1 MKNRKNEKFRIP
13 LSNYFAF
20 IFTIILCCSCLM
32 AGLIVCSGFLSFYH
46 GEITVK
52 VIVIICILV
61 CLLTAIIGSVI
72 MWFGSSYLIKPIIK
86 LRDGFRQ
93 VTDGNFNV
101 VIDRNSKYRGN
112 YQYSNELD
120 ELTENFN
127 RMVKELN
134 NMDYMRKDFMSNVS
148 HEVKT
153 PVAAITGFTE
163 ILLDGGLSEKEQK
176 EYLSLVNE
184 QSIRLSNLCENM
196 LRLSRLDNQEIVPQS
211 DIVQVDE
218 QIRKTVI
225 VLSEKWQ
232 EKEME
237 FHLDLEKNRVK
248 SNEDLLSQVWM
259 NLIDNAIKYSEVGKR
274 IWIKESSNE
283 NEIVVEIKDE
293 GIGIDSDKMD
303 KIFDKFYQCDE
314 SHKKKGNGLGLSI
327 VKRIVTML
335 YGTIQCESEWGKGTK
350 FIVRI
355 PNYK

>member
-13 LSNYFAF
+13 LRNYFAF
-20 IFTIILCCSCLM
+20 IFIMILCFACIV
-32 AGLIVCSGFLSFYH
+32 AGMIVCSAFLLFYD
-46 GEITVK
+46 GEVTVK
-52 VIVIICILV
+52 VVVIICLLV
-61 CLLTAIIGSVI
+61 CLLVAIIGSVI

-93 VTDGNFNV
+93 VTDGNFQV
-101 VIDRNSKYRGN
+101 SIKRNTKYRGT
-112 YQYSNELD
+112 YQYSNEID

-163 ILLDGGLSEKEQK
+163 ILLDGGLSEEEQK
-176 EYLSLVNE
+176 EYLALVNE

-196 LRLSRLDNQEIVPQS
+196 LRLSRLDNQEIVPQE
-211 DIVQVDE
+211 DIVQIDE

-225 VLSEKWQ
+225 LLSEKWK
-232 EKEME
+232 EKYME
-237 FHLDLEKNRVK
+237 FHLDLEKIRIK
-248 SNEDLLSQVWM
+248 SNKDLLSQVWL
-259 NLIDNAIKYSEVGKR
+259 NLIDNAIKYSDAGR
-274 IWIKESSNE
+274 SIWIKESSNE
-283 NEIVVEIKDE
+283 SEIVVVIKDE
-293 GIGIDSDKMD
+293 GIGIDSDKKD
-303 KIFDKFYQCDE
+303 WIFDKFYQCDE

-335 YGTIQCESEWGKGTK
+335 SGTIQCESEMGKGTE

-355 PNYK
+355 PNHK

>member
-1 MKNRKNEKFRIP
+1 MKNKKMEKFRIP

-20 IFTIILCCSCLM
+20 IFSIILCISCFI
-32 AGLIVCSGFLSFYH
+32 AGLIVCTSFLWFYQ

-52 VIVIICILV
+52 ITVIMCILV
-61 CLLTAIIGSVI
+61 CLLVAVIGSTT
-72 MWFGSSYLIKPIIK
+72 MWFGSRYLIKPIIK

-93 VTDGNFNV
+93 VTEGNFQV
-101 VIDRNSKYRGN
+101 AIKRNTNYRGG
-112 YQYSNELD
+112 YQYTNELD

-163 ILLDGGLSEKEQK
+163 ILLDGGLSEEEQK
-176 EYLSLVNE
+176 EYLGLVNE

-196 LRLSRLDNQEIVPQS
+196 LRLSRLDNQEIVPQG
-211 DIVQVDE
+211 DVVQLDE

-225 VLSEKWQ
+225 ILSEKWQ
-232 EKEME
+232 ENEME
-237 FHLDLEKNRVK
+237 FHLNLEENHVK
-248 SNEDLLSQVWM
+248 SNADLLFQVWM
-259 NLIDNAIKYSEVGKR
+259 NLIDNAIKYSDSGKR
-274 IWIKESSNE
+274 IWIKESSNA
-283 NEIVVEIKDE
+283 NEIIVEIEDE
-293 GIGIDSDKMD
+293 GIGIDSDKKG

-335 YGTIQCESEWGKGTK
+335 SGSIQCESEWGKGTK

-355 PNYK
+355 PDNK